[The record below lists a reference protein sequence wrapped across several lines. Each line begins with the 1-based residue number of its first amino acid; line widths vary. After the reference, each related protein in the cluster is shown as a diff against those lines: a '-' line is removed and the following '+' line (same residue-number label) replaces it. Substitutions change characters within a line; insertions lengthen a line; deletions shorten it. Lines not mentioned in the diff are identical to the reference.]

1 MAIFNEQT
9 IAGNYD
15 PGASTLPFTA
25 VIVTMQINDAD
36 DDGVI
41 RADGGDQING
51 SNVTAV
57 WVGDTVTIDGGTP
70 ISGVTFYTAD
80 GSRYFTPDDGTV
92 LVDGTVTA
100 QTFVNTSTQFPIGG
114 FGPPCFVAGTRIA
127 VPGGHVRVED
137 LSIGDY
143 VETRDRGPQRI
154 RWIGTR
160 TVAGRGAFAPVRILS
175 GAIGNHDTLTVSPQH
190 RILIDDWRAQMYF
203 GDNEV
208 LVAAHMLVDG
218 DMVRHVPCA
227 RVRYVHFM
235 FEDHQIVTANGLA
248 CESFLFG
255 DYLCHPTSPLR
266 ADIVARFPEF
276 GTDGPDMQAARRVLR
291 GHEAQ
296 VLHRVPSMPL
306 AIAC

>member
-1 MAIFNEQT
+1 MAIYTDQT

-15 PGASTLPFTA
+15 PGASALPFNA

-51 SNVTAV
+51 SNVTRV

-80 GSRYFTPDDGTV
+80 GGRYFTPDDGTV

-127 VPGGHVRVED
+127 VPGGHIRVED
-137 LSIGDY
+137 LSIGDR
-143 VETRDRGPQRI
+143 VLTRDHGPQRI
-154 RWIGTR
+154 RWIGIR
-160 TVAGRGAFAPVRILS
+160 TVPGRGAFAPVRFAP
-175 GAIGNHDTLTVSPQH
+175 GALGNHDALTVSPQH

-203 GDNEV
+203 GDSEV
-208 LVAAHMLVDG
+208 LCAAHMLVND
-218 DMVRHVPCA
+218 DTVRHAPCA
-227 RVRYVHFM
+227 QVTYVHFM
-235 FEDHQIVTANGLA
+235 FDDHEIVMANGLA

-255 DYLCHPTSPLR
+255 DYLCNPTSALR
-266 ADIVARFPEF
+266 AEIVALFPEL
-276 GTDGPDMQAARRVLR
+276 GSAGPDMQAARRVLR

-296 VLHRVPSMPL
+296 LLRRAPVEPL